1 MNVADSER
9 IMGQLE
15 DMGVVA
21 ATEEQRKDA
30 NVVILN
36 TCSIRDHAEQKVRQ
50 NLLMMITDNRYRHR
64 QPHTSFG
71 GRFYIGTSA
80 GRAPRAVRGRGSG
93 GSERGAQTRTQ
104 MFFCSLF
111 LWCFLC
117 LFPN

>member
-64 QPHTSFG
+64 QSLPVITRHHPTTPPYS
-71 GRFYIGTSA
+71 RSIRRWARTRSASGT
-80 GRAPRAVRGRGSG
+80 VRRWPS
-93 GSERGAQTRTQ
+93 
-104 MFFCSLF
+104 
-111 LWCFLC
+111 
-117 LFPN
+117 